1 MIGFLHIFFRLLI
14 ALLIGAAAYKY
25 FGLVLPPAAT
35 AAVAITLAVL
45 ELLSP
50 LFLGARRGSTGGA
63 GASLRLLGLF
73 LKSAAP
79 ALLWPAAAWGVLQ
92 VAPDQREAAI
102 AAGAGFAS
110 LSALFAAGHG
120 QGREGARLL
129 AVLVALAVVSYGML
143 QTIPAGHLAGAAAAM
158 SAALGLVVVRSGIVL
173 PKAQT
178 RALDFS
184 ILAAFAATAISM
196 ILSLA

>member
-1 MIGFLHIFFRLLI
+1 MIAFLHTFFRLAF
-14 ALLIGAAAYKY
+14 ALLIGVAAYKY
-25 FGLVLPPAAT
+25 FGLVLPPAVA

-63 GASLRLLGLF
+63 GASLRLLGQF

-92 VAPDQREAAI
+92 AAPAHREAAI

-110 LSALFAAGHG
+110 LAALFAAGHG

-129 AVLVALAVVSYGML
+129 AVLVALVVVGYGLL
-143 QTIPAGHLAGAAAAM
+143 QAIPAGRLAGAAAAM
-158 SAALGLVVVRSGIVL
+158 AAALGLVVVCVGIVL

-178 RALDFS
+178 RALDFA
-184 ILAAFAATAISM
+184 IFAAAGAMTISM

>member
-1 MIGFLHIFFRLLI
+1 VIAFLHTFFRLAF

-25 FGLVLPPAAT
+25 FGLVLPPAAA

-79 ALLWPAAAWGVLQ
+79 ALLWPAAAWAVLQ

-129 AVLVALAVVSYGML
+129 AVLVALTVVAYGML
-143 QTIPAGHLAGAAAAM
+143 QAIPAGHLAGAAVGMAA
-158 SAALGLVVVRSGIVL
+158 AFGLVVVRSGIVL

-178 RALDFS
+178 RALDFA
-184 ILAAFAATAISM
+184 ILASLGATGISM

>member
-1 MIGFLHIFFRLLI
+1 MSFLHILFRLTFALLI
-14 ALLIGAAAYKY
+14 AGAAYQY
-25 FGLVLPPAAT
+25 FGLVLPPAAA

-50 LFLGARRGSTGGA
+50 LFLGVRRGGTGGA

-79 ALLWPAAAWGVLQ
+79 ALLWPAAAWAVLQ
-92 VAPDQREAAI
+92 AAPDHREAAI

-196 ILSLA
+196 ILSFA

>member
-1 MIGFLHIFFRLLI
+1 MIAFLHTLFRLAF
-14 ALLIGAAAYKY
+14 ALLIGVAAYKY
-25 FGLVLPPAAT
+25 FGLVLPPAAA

-63 GASLRLLGLF
+63 GASLRVLVAF

-79 ALLWPAAAWGVLQ
+79 ALLWPAAAWTVLQ
-92 VAPDQREAAI
+92 AAPDHRQAAI

-129 AVLVALAVVSYGML
+129 AVLVALIVVVYGML
-143 QTIPAGHLAGAAAAM
+143 QAIPAGHLAGAVAAM
-158 SAALGLVVVRSGIVL
+158 SAAFGLVVVRSGIVL

-178 RALDFS
+178 LALDFA
-184 ILAAFAATAISM
+184 ILASFAATAISM